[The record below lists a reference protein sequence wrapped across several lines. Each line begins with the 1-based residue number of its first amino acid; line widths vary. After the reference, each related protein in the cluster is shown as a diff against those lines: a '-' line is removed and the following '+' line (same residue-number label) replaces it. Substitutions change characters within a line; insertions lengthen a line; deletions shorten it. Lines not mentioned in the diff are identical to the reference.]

1 MTIKV
6 GINGLGRIGRMILRT
21 IFENDFKDIKIKHI
35 NNRSNS
41 QISSNLLMY
50 DSVHGKFNQKIKF
63 NDNSITIGKHNIS
76 FSQETNIDDI
86 NWSKHGVDY
95 VLECTGKFNSK
106 DKLNT
111 HLKNGAKKV
120 IVSAPCKN
128 ADKTVVFGVN
138 EKSITN
144 KDQIISAASCTT
156 NCLAPV
162 LDVLNKNYLIE
173 KGFMTTI
180 HAFTTDQRILD
191 NSHKDPRR
199 ARSASQSIVPT
210 STGASKAIGEI
221 IPSLKG
227 KLEGVAMRVP
237 TPNVS
242 LTELVFCTKKNLS
255 INNINSCFEKAS
267 KSYLKGV
274 LGITKEKL
282 VSVDFNH
289 NSHSAIVD
297 ASLTNTIGKNMGK
310 ISAWYDN
317 EWGFSNR
324 MCNIAQ
330 YLYKISK

>member
-1 MTIKV
+1 MKIKI
-6 GINGLGRIGRMILRT
+6 GINGLGRIGRMVIRSIIESKLNN
-21 IFENDFKDIKIKHI
+21 FEIKHI
-35 NNRSNS
+35 NNRTNS
-41 QISSNLLMY
+41 EVSSNLLKH
-50 DSVHGKFNQKIKF
+50 DSIHGKLNSMIKF
-63 NDNSITIGKHNIS
+63 NKNKIIIGKQKIS
-76 FSQETNIDDI
+76 FSQETKIENI
-86 NWSKHGVDY
+86 NWKKYDVDY
-95 VLECTGKFNSK
+95 VFECTGKFNSK
-106 DKLNT
+106 EKLLP

-128 ADKTVVFGVN
+128 ADKTIVYGVN
-138 EKSITN
+138 QNTISKN
-144 KDQIISAASCTT
+144 DKIISAASCTT

-162 LDVLNKNYLIE
+162 VNVLNNNYQIE

-180 HAFTTDQRILD
+180 HAFTTDQRLLD

-242 LTELVFCTKKNLS
+242 LIELVFCTKKDLS
-255 INNINSCFEKAS
+255 TQNINKSFLEAS
-267 KSYLKGV
+267 KKSLKGIIDV
-274 LGITKEKL
+274 TKEKL
-282 VSVDFNH
+282 VSIDFNH
-289 NSHSAIVD
+289 NPYSAIID
-297 ASLTNTIGKNMGK
+297 ATLTNTIGKNMGK

-324 MCNIAQ
+324 MCDLAKYIH
-330 YLYKISK
+330 KI

>member
-6 GINGLGRIGRMILRT
+6 GINGMGRIGRMVLRS
-21 IFENDFKDIKIKHI
+21 IIENNNKEIEIKHI
-35 NNRSNS
+35 NNRTGPEAC
-41 QISSNLLMY
+41 SNLIKY
-50 DSVHGKFNQKIKF
+50 DSIHGKFNSEVKFDDNHLIIDNHKITFTK
-63 NDNSITIGKHNIS
+63 
-76 FSQETNIDDI
+76 ETKLEEI
-86 NWSKHGVDY
+86 NWKKYKVDY
-95 VLECTGKFNSK
+95 VFECTGKFNSK
-106 DKLNT
+106 EKLLP
-111 HLKNGAKKV
+111 HIKNGAKKV

-128 ADKTVVFGVN
+128 ADNTIVFGVN
-138 EKSITN
+138 EKKIKE

-162 LDVLNKNYLIE
+162 ANVLNNQFKIE

-180 HAFTTDQRILD
+180 HAFTSDQRILD

-242 LTELVFCTKKNLS
+242 LIELVFCTKENLTKEI
-255 INNINSCFEKAS
+255 INNAFQKYIKEQKNS
-267 KSYLKGV
+267 V
-274 LGITKEKL
+274 MDITHEKL
-282 VSVDFNH
+282 VSIDFNH
-289 NSHSAIVD
+289 NPASSIID
-297 ASLTNTIGKNMGK
+297 ASLTNVVGNNMGK

-324 MCNIAQ
+324 MCDIAI
-330 YLYKISK
+330 YIHKNS

>member
-1 MTIKV
+1 MTLKI
-6 GINGLGRIGRMILRT
+6 GINGLGRIGRMVIRA
-21 IFENDFKDIKIKHI
+21 IFENNNNKNIEIKHI

-41 QISSNLLMY
+41 EISGKLLKH
-50 DSVHGKFNQKIKF
+50 DSIHGKFNSEIKF
-63 NDNSITIGKHNIS
+63 DNKSITIGKQKIS
-76 FSQETNIDDI
+76 FSQETNIENI
-86 NWSKHGVDY
+86 NWKKYDVDY
-95 VLECTGKFNSK
+95 VFECTGKFNSK
-106 DKLNT
+106 EKLLP

-128 ADKTVVFGVN
+128 ADKTIVYGVN
-138 EKSITN
+138 ENVLKKN
-144 KDQIISAASCTT
+144 DKIISAASCTT

-162 LDVLNKNYLIE
+162 AYVLNNNYQIE

-199 ARSASQSIVPT
+199 ARSASQSIIPT
-210 STGASKAIGEI
+210 STGASKAIGDI

-242 LTELVFCTKKNLS
+242 LIELVFCTKKDLS
-255 INNINSCFEKAS
+255 VEKINKSFLDES
-267 KSYLKGV
+267 KKSLKGILDV
-274 LGITKEKL
+274 TKEKL

-289 NSHSAIVD
+289 NSFSAIID
-297 ASLTNTIGKNMGK
+297 TSLTSVVGKNMGK

-324 MCNIAQ
+324 MCDLVKYIH
-330 YLYKISK
+330 KI

>member
-6 GINGLGRIGRMILRT
+6 GINGFGRIGRMIIRA
-21 IFENDFKDIKIKHI
+21 IIEGQNKNIEIRHI

-41 QISSNLLMY
+41 EASCALIKH
-50 DSVHGKFNQKIKF
+50 DSIHGKFNADLDFDENHLIINKNK
-63 NDNSITIGKHNIS
+63 IS
-76 FSQETNIDDI
+76 FSQESNIEDI
-86 NWSKHGVDY
+86 NWKKFDVDY
-95 VLECTGKFNSK
+95 VFECTGKFNSK
-106 DKLNT
+106 EKLLS
-111 HLKNGAKKV
+111 HIKNGAKKV

-128 ADKTVVFGVN
+128 ADKTIVYGVN
-138 EKSITN
+138 ENILN
-144 KDQIISAASCTT
+144 KNDQIISAASCTT

-162 LDVLNKNYLIE
+162 ANVLNESFEIE

-180 HAFTTDQRILD
+180 HAFTSDQRIVD

-242 LTELVFCTKKNLS
+242 LIELVFCTKKEITKS
-255 INNINSCFEKAS
+255 KINEAFVVAS
-267 KSYLKGV
+267 KKQSKRV
-274 LGITKEKL
+274 LEITYEKL

-289 NSHSAIVD
+289 NPASATID
-297 ASLTNTIGKNMGK
+297 ASLTSVVGNNMGK

-324 MCNIAQ
+324 MCDIVEHLDQ
-330 YLYKISK
+330 IS

>member
-1 MTIKV
+1 MTLKI
-6 GINGLGRIGRMILRT
+6 GINGLGRIGRMVIRA
-21 IFENDFKDIKIKHI
+21 IFENNNNKNIEIKHI

-41 QISSNLLMY
+41 EISGKLLKH
-50 DSVHGKFNQKIKF
+50 DSIHGKFNSEIKF
-63 NDNSITIGKHNIS
+63 DNKSITIGKQKIS
-76 FSQETNIDDI
+76 FSQETNIENI
-86 NWSKHGVDY
+86 NWKKYDVDY
-95 VLECTGKFNSK
+95 VFECTGKFNSK
-106 DKLNT
+106 EKLLS

-128 ADKTVVFGVN
+128 ADKTIVYGVN
-138 EKSITN
+138 ENTLKKN
-144 KDQIISAASCTT
+144 DKIISAASCTT

-162 LDVLNKNYLIE
+162 AYVLNNNYQIE

-210 STGASKAIGEI
+210 STGASKAIGDI

-242 LTELVFCTKKNLS
+242 LIELVFCTKKDLTVEK
-255 INNINSCFEKAS
+255 INKSFLNES
-267 KSYLKGV
+267 KKSLKGV
-274 LGITKEKL
+274 LDITKEKL

-289 NSHSAIVD
+289 NSFSAIID
-297 ASLTNTIGKNMGK
+297 ASLTSVVGKNMGK

-324 MCNIAQ
+324 MCDLVKYIH
-330 YLYKISK
+330 KI